1 MVENIYFTSF
11 LAPTPP
17 QMFQITSVM
26 TTSLSFSWQVPM
38 TLNGNLTGYQLFCQP
53 LLSGIPSSQM
63 LTPGPTAVM
72 AILSGLYPGVEYNC
86 SIVARNGAGPSEA
99 VYINGTTPETGMYMY
114 MHVPYSVLLCFKLHG
129 LQPVNWGHQRVHPLV
144 CCATLKLIVCCDQ
157 MFTIMCATYLGRAT
171 FSSSSTEI

>member
-1 MVENIYFTSF
+1 MLVHYLFP
-11 LAPTPP
+11 APTPP
-17 QMFQITSVM
+17 RMFQITSVM

-38 TLNGNLTGYQLFCQP
+38 TLNGALTEYQLSCQP
-53 LLSGIPSSQM
+53 LRPDIPPSQM

-72 AILSGLYPGVEYNC
+72 AVLSGLYPGVEYNC
-86 SIVARNGAGPSEA
+86 SIVARNGAGPSDP
-99 VYINGTTPETGMYMY
+99 VYNSGTTPETGMYMY
-114 MHVPYSVLLCFKLHG
+114 IHVPYSVLLCFKLHG

-144 CCATLKLIVCCDQ
+144 CCATLKLTVWCDQ